1 MTTTS
6 TIVNNIKITWLGK
19 AVLDNISFTLNKG
32 EHLMITGVSGSG
44 KTLLAKAISGKIFH
58 EGTIAFHDTN
68 GNAAQPHIIMVDQHY
83 HFKNRSNVST
93 FYYQQRFNSMDA
105 QDAATVREELEN
117 CAAVSPDNHA
127 AVLTDNNPSHASL
140 ETDYH
145 AAVQTHNYASLAEKF
160 DMAHRIDAPL
170 LQLSSGEHKRF
181 QIIKALL
188 QKPDVLILDE
198 PFVGLDIET
207 RKKLKAL
214 INELAANDTTFV
226 IICDHA
232 DMPSAITHVAYLQDG
247 HLKEFAPANSFD
259 FLPTVASK
267 TVRNV
272 ETDDHPSPLKTDYHP
287 SLQCDFSTT
296 IEMKNVSVK
305 YGEKQILQHINWKVN
320 RGEKWLLKGHNGAG
334 KSTLL
339 SLITGDNPQAYAN
352 EIYLFDKRRG
362 SGESI
367 WDIKKNIGYVSPEL
381 QWYFENTVNCFQAV
395 ASGLFDTIGLF
406 KHINKEQEEQVNKW
420 LDYFELTAYGSKLLS
435 ALSASQ
441 QRLALLARAMV
452 KNPPLLILDEPCQGL
467 DQLQKNNFIEL
478 VDALCEDDQRTLI
491 YVSHYA
497 EEVPATVNKM
507 ILLEHGQ
514 ATIQEYPQKNL
525 LTA

>member
-1 MTTTS
+1 MNTTS
-6 TIVNNIKITWLGK
+6 TIVTNIKITWLAK
-19 AVLDNISFTLNKG
+19 AVLDNISFTLNKD
-32 EHLMITGVSGSG
+32 EHLLITGVSGSG
-44 KTLLAKAISGKIFH
+44 KTLLAKAIAGKIFH
-58 EGTIAFHDTN
+58 EGTIAFHDIN
-68 GNAAQPHIIMVDQHY
+68 GSAAQPHIIMVDQHY

-105 QDAATVREELEN
+105 QDAATVREELKN
-117 CAAVSPDNHA
+117 CVE
-127 AVLTDNNPSHASL
+127 TDNYPSQA
-140 ETDYH
+140 ETD
-145 AAVQTHNYASLAEKF
+145 NYLSLL
-160 DMAHRIDAPL
+160 DLAHRIDAPL

-198 PFVGLDIET
+198 PFVGLDNET

-214 INELAANDTTFV
+214 INELAANGTTFI

-232 DMPSAITHVAYLQDG
+232 DAPSAITHVAYLQDG
-247 HLKEFAPANSFD
+247 HLQEFAPVASFD
-259 FLPTVASK
+259 FLPSVSSNTVAK
-267 TVRNV
+267 KAI
-272 ETDDHPSPLKTDYHP
+272 PSNPLTP
-287 SLQCDFSTT
+287 DFTTT

-305 YGEKQILQHINWKVN
+305 YGEKQILQDVSWRVN

-339 SLITGDNPQAYAN
+339 SLVTGDNPQAYAN

-381 QWYFENTVNCFQAV
+381 QWYFDNTVNCFQAV

-406 KHINKEQEEQVNKW
+406 KHLNKEQEEQVNKW

-467 DQLQKNNFIEL
+467 HQIQKNNFIEL

-497 EEVPATVNKM
+497 EEVPAAVNKM
-507 ILLEHGQ
+507 ILLENGK
-514 ATIQEYPQKNL
+514 AFIQEYPQKNL
-525 LTA
+525 LIA

>member
-6 TIVNNIKITWLGK
+6 TIVNNIKLTWLGK

-44 KTLLAKAISGKIFH
+44 KTLLAKAIAGKIFH
-58 EGTIAFHDTN
+58 EGTIAFHDDD

-117 CAAVSPDNHA
+117 CAAVQ
-127 AVLTDNNPSHASL
+127 TDDNPSLHADNYASL
-140 ETDYH
+140 ETD
-145 AAVQTHNYASLAEKF
+145 NYLSLL

-207 RKKLKAL
+207 RKKLKTL
-214 INELAANDTTFV
+214 INELAANGTTFI

-232 DMPSAITHVAYLQDG
+232 DVPSAITHVAYLQDG
-247 HLKEFAPANSFD
+247 HLKEFAPAKSFD
-259 FLPTVASK
+259 FLPAVASN
-267 TVRNV
+267 TVRTV
-272 ETDDHPSPLKTDYHP
+272 QTDNYP

-305 YGEKQILQHINWKVN
+305 YGEKEILHNIDWKVN

-381 QWYFENTVNCFQAV
+381 QWYFDNTVNCFQAV

-497 EEVPATVNKM
+497 EEVPAAVNKM
-507 ILLEHGQ
+507 ILLEHGK

>member
-1 MTTTS
+1 VKIIPICVICVQTKKMNTTS
-6 TIVNNIKITWLGK
+6 TIVNNIKITWLAK
-19 AVLDNISFTLNKG
+19 AVLDNISFTLNNN
-32 EHLMITGVSGSG
+32 EHLLITGVSGSG
-44 KTLLAKAISGKIFH
+44 KTLLAKAIAGKIFH

-105 QDAATVREELEN
+105 QDAATVREELQN
-117 CAAVSPDNHA
+117 CVE
-127 AVLTDNNPSHASL
+127 TDDNPSQATHNHASL
-140 ETDYH
+140 QTDYH
-145 AAVQTHNYASLAEKF
+145 LSLRITTLLEKF

-214 INELAANDTTFV
+214 IDELAANDTTFI
-226 IICDHA
+226 IICDHD

-247 HLKEFAPANSFD
+247 HLEEFAPAKSFD
-259 FLPTVASK
+259 FLPTVSSNTIAKKSI
-267 TVRNV
+267 
-272 ETDDHPSPLKTDYHP
+272 PSNQLAP
-287 SLQCDFSTT
+287 DFSAT

-305 YGEKQILQHINWKVN
+305 YGDKQILQNIDWKIN

-381 QWYFENTVNCFQAV
+381 QWYFDNTVNCFQAA

-420 LDYFELTAYGSKLLS
+420 LDYFELTAYKSKLLS

-467 DQLQKNNFIEL
+467 DQIQKNNFIEL

-497 EEVPATVNKM
+497 EEVPTAVNKM
-507 ILLEHGQ
+507 ILLEHGKS
-514 ATIQEYPQKNL
+514 TIQEYPQKNL
-525 LTA
+525 LIA

>member
-1 MTTTS
+1 MTSTS

-44 KTLLAKAISGKIFH
+44 KTLLAKAIAGKIFH

-117 CAAVSPDNHA
+117 CVP
-127 AVLTDNNPSHASL
+127 VETDNYPSVSAL
-140 ETDYH
+140 
-145 AAVQTHNYASLAEKF
+145 LEKF
-160 DMAHRIDAPL
+160 DMVHRIDAPL

-207 RKKLKAL
+207 RKKLKTL
-214 INELAANDTTFV
+214 INELAANGTTFI

-232 DMPSAITHVAYLQDG
+232 DIPSAITHVAYLQDG
-247 HLKEFAPANSFD
+247 HLKEFAPAKSFD
-259 FLPTVASK
+259 FLPTVASNTIAK
-267 TVRNV
+267 KAI
-272 ETDDHPSPLKTDYHP
+272 PS
-287 SLQCDFSTT
+287 SLLTPDFSTT

-305 YGEKQILQHINWKVN
+305 YGEKQILHNIDWKVN

-381 QWYFENTVNCFQAV
+381 QWYFDNTVNCFQAV

-406 KHINKEQEEQVNKW
+406 KQINKEQEEQVKKW

-467 DQLQKNNFIEL
+467 DQLQKKNFIEL

-497 EEVPATVNKM
+497 EEVPAAVTKM
-507 ILLEHGQ
+507 ILLEHGK
-514 ATIQEYPQKNL
+514 AIIQEYPQKNL
-525 LTA
+525 LIA

>member
-19 AVLDNISFTLNKG
+19 AVLDDISFTLNKG

-44 KTLLAKAISGKIFH
+44 KTLLAKAIAGKIFH

-117 CAAVSPDNHA
+117 CIS
-127 AVLTDNNPSHASL
+127 
-140 ETDYH
+140 
-145 AAVQTHNYASLAEKF
+145 AVQTVNYASPETDNYLSLLEKF

-181 QIIKALL
+181 QIIKTLL

-214 INELAANDTTFV
+214 INELAANGTTFI

-232 DMPSAITHVAYLQDG
+232 DIPSAITHVAYLQDG
-247 HLKEFAPANSFD
+247 HLKEFAPASSFD
-259 FLPTVASK
+259 SLPTVASNTITK
-267 TVRNV
+267 KAI
-272 ETDDHPSPLKTDYHP
+272 PSSPLTP
-287 SLQCDFSTT
+287 DFSTT

-305 YGEKQILQHINWKVN
+305 YGGKQILHNIDWKVN

-381 QWYFENTVNCFQAV
+381 QWYFDNTVNCFQAV

-497 EEVPATVNKM
+497 EEVPEAVNKM
-507 ILLEHGQ
+507 ILLEHGK

>member
-19 AVLDNISFTLNKG
+19 AVLDDISFTLNKG

-44 KTLLAKAISGKIFH
+44 KTLLAKAIAGKIFH

-68 GNAAQPHIIMVDQHY
+68 GDAAQPHIIMVDQHY

-105 QDAATVREELEN
+105 QDAATVREELQN
-117 CAAVSPDNHA
+117 CASVQ
-127 AVLTDNNPSHASL
+127 TDNNPSP
-140 ETDYH
+140 ETDFH
-145 AAVQTHNYASLAEKF
+145 LSLLEKF

-207 RKKLKAL
+207 RKKLKVL
-214 INELAANDTTFV
+214 INELAANGTTFI

-232 DMPSAITHVAYLQDG
+232 DIPSAITHVAYLQDG
-247 HLKEFAPANSFD
+247 HLKEFAPVKSFD
-259 FLPTVASK
+259 FLPSVASTAVTK
-267 TVRNV
+267 KAVPA
-272 ETDDHPSPLKTDYHP
+272 ETLAT
-287 SLQCDFSTT
+287 DFSTT
-296 IEMKNVSVK
+296 IEMKNVSIK
-305 YGEKQILQHINWKVN
+305 YGEKQILHNIDWKVN

-352 EIYLFDKRRG
+352 EIYLFNKRRG

-381 QWYFENTVNCFQAV
+381 QWYFDNTVNCFQAV

-406 KHINKEQEEQVNKW
+406 KHLNKEQEEQVNKW
-420 LDYFELTAYGSKLLS
+420 LDYFELTAYKSKLLS

-497 EEVPATVNKM
+497 EEVPSAVNKM
-507 ILLEHGQ
+507 IQLDHGK
-514 ATIQEYPQKNL
+514 ATIQEYPQNKF

>member
-1 MTTTS
+1 MNATS
-6 TIVNNIKITWLGK
+6 TIVTNIKITWLGK
-19 AVLDNISFTLNKG
+19 AVLDDISFVLNNN

-44 KTLLAKAISGKIFH
+44 KTLLAKAIAGKIFH
-58 EGTIAFHDTN
+58 EGTIAFHDMN

-93 FYYQQRFNSMDA
+93 FYYQQRFNSMDS
-105 QDAATVREELEN
+105 QDAATVLEELQN
-117 CAAVSPDNHA
+117 CAPAVETRHA
-127 AVLTDNNPSHASL
+127 LSSNTQTRHALSL
-140 ETDYH
+140 
-145 AAVQTHNYASLAEKF
+145 LEKF

-207 RKKLKAL
+207 RKKLKSL
-214 INELAANDTTFV
+214 INELAANGTTFI
-226 IICDHA
+226 IICDPS
-232 DMPSAITHVAYLQDG
+232 DTPSAITHVAYLQDG
-247 HLKEFAPANSFD
+247 HLKEFAPAKSFD
-259 FLPTVASK
+259 FLPAVASTSVAK
-267 TVRNV
+267 KVV
-272 ETDDHPSPLKTDYHP
+272 PAETLAT
-287 SLQCDFSTT
+287 DFSTT

-305 YGEKQILQHINWKVN
+305 YGEKQILQNIDWKVN

-381 QWYFENTVNCFQAV
+381 QWYFDNTVNCFQAV

-420 LDYFELTAYGSKLLS
+420 LDYFELTAYKSKLLS

-497 EEVPATVNKM
+497 EEVPAAVNKM
-507 ILLEHGQ
+507 ILLEHGK